1 MRREFSVFK
10 SSLRSIHNWILLAGA
25 AFGLGVYLPNLIYL
39 SAGVPV
45 SGMPHLIL
53 NILFVG
59 LALRQLRRG
68 HAPLLEIP
76 IEDQWLGSGLI
87 LGGLAIFYA
96 YYPAVPSQA
105 LGCMIILVG
114 GVLSYQGLQFLK
126 RQWVAIALLTISLHP
141 NLGRVAR
148 HIWSIVAHPQ
158 ALSKWMAWGGSGL
171 LKAIG
176 QPVSVQEQFVV
187 LPAGVVEVAPGCDG
201 FEMSFVMLITA
212 IIMGIVFR
220 VRWRMLVGLIAIG
233 ITLALVLNVFRIA
246 VMVLAAV
253 YWGKAAF
260 EFWHGTVGGQ
270 IFSGILFTIYYYATQ
285 PLLHPQKA
293 K

>member
-39 SAGVPV
+39 SAGVIV

-68 HAPLLEIP
+68 HALGLEIP

-87 LGGLAIFYA
+87 LGGLAIFYS
-96 YYPAVPSQA
+96 YYPAVTPQA

-114 GVLSYQGLQFLK
+114 GVLSYRGLQFLK
-126 RQWVAIALLTISLHP
+126 RQCVAIALLTISLHP
-141 NLGRVAR
+141 NLERVAR

-158 ALSKWMAWGGSGL
+158 ALSKWMAWGGSWL
-171 LKAIG
+171 LRAIG

-201 FEMSFVMLITA
+201 FEMSFVMLMTA
-212 IIMGIVFR
+212 IILGIAFR
-220 VRWRMLVGLIAIG
+220 VRWRMMVGLIAIG

-285 PLLHPQKA
+285 PLLNSQKA